1 MISYKETKELSNN
14 DLKKLYL
21 SVQWFAYTDD
31 MGTLKQA
38 ISNSLAVVSAWDNDK
53 LVGLTRVVGDGSTII
68 YVQDLLVHPEYQ
80 NKRIGTIM
88 LSMIL
93 DKYKQVRQKVLL
105 TDDEPI
111 VRNFYENNGFIS
123 ADQGNT
129 VAFYKFL

>member
-111 VRNFYENNGFIS
+111 VRNFYENNGFMS

>member
-31 MGTLKQA
+31 MSTLKQA

-53 LVGLTRVVGDGSTII
+53 LVGLTQVVGDGSTII

-111 VRNFYENNGFIS
+111 VRNFYENNGFMS

>member
-1 MISYKETKELSNN
+1 
-14 DLKKLYL
+14 
-21 SVQWFAYTDD
+21 

-111 VRNFYENNGFIS
+111 VRNFYENNGFMS

>member
-1 MISYKETKELSNN
+1 MKGYKETKELSNN

-21 SVQWFAYTDD
+21 SVQWFSYTDD

>member
-1 MISYKETKELSNN
+1 M
-14 DLKKLYL
+14 
-21 SVQWFAYTDD
+21 
-31 MGTLKQA
+31 
-38 ISNSLAVVSAWDNDK
+38 
-53 LVGLTRVVGDGSTII
+53 
-68 YVQDLLVHPEYQ
+68 VHPEYQ

>member
-38 ISNSLAVVSAWDNDK
+38 ISNLLAVVSAWDNDK

>member
-21 SVQWFAYTDD
+21 SVQWFVYTDD

-111 VRNFYENNGFIS
+111 VRNFYENNGFMS

>member
-21 SVQWFAYTDD
+21 SVQWFSYTDD

-105 TDDEPI
+105 TDD
-111 VRNFYENNGFIS
+111 
-123 ADQGNT
+123 
-129 VAFYKFL
+129 

>member
-1 MISYKETKELSNN
+1 MISYKETKKLSNN

-31 MGTLKQA
+31 MSTLKQA

>member
-21 SVQWFAYTDD
+21 SVQWFSYTDD

>member
-21 SVQWFAYTDD
+21 SVQWFVYTDD

>member
-21 SVQWFAYTDD
+21 SVQWFSYTDD

-38 ISNSLAVVSAWDNDK
+38 ISNSLAVVSAGDNDK